1 MLWRMP
7 ESLLIHKE
15 YAVEDVCSCNA
26 QKNLDTFCPWKLIL
40 NFRLCLLHP
49 PP

>member
-26 QKNLDTFCPWKLIL
+26 QKTLI
-40 NFRLCLLHP
+40 HSVHGS
-49 PP
+49 